1 MLPDATGIHHVTSM
15 VGNPQANVDFY
26 ADVLGLRLVKQ
37 TVNHEDVLRHHLYY
51 GNGTGDLGTL
61 YTCFPYPNEPPGRR
75 GPPQLTAT
83 AFAIPPDA
91 VGYWRDRLEAR
102 GVDVDRRE
110 RFDDVVLRFAD
121 PAGTRLELVAADSPV
136 EPYGDGTVPGDVA
149 IRGIHGVTALPVDP
163 FQTASVLET
172 LGFENHG
179 QDGQRV
185 RYAVDGAHATVVD
198 VLDRGHDDATTGG
211 DDASTGGDDATT
223 GGDDATTG
231 GDDAP
236 GETDGDGD
244 ASEFGGFGR
253 EGVGTIHHVAVR
265 VPDEDALF
273 AYHDLFRERDVSVS
287 RVRDRHYYRSL
298 YVREPGGI
306 LFELATEAPGVTG
319 DEPASALGRRLVLP
333 PWAEDDREM
342 IESQLPPISVPD
354 QPLLGGG

>member
-37 TVNHEDVLRHHLYY
+37 TVNYEDVLRHHLYY

-83 AFAIPPDA
+83 AFAVPPDA
-91 VGYWRDRLEAR
+91 MGYWRDRLESR
-102 GVDVDRRE
+102 GVDVERRD
-110 RFDDVVLRFAD
+110 RFDDAVLRFAD

-136 EPYGDGTVPGDVA
+136 EPYGDGTVPADVA

-172 LGFENHG
+172 LGFENQG
-179 QDGQRV
+179 QDGSRV
-185 RYAVDGAHATVVD
+185 RYAVDGSHATVVD
-198 VLDRGHDDATTGG
+198 VLDRGHDDANAADAGSG
-211 DDASTGGDDATT
+211 DHDD
-223 GGDDATTG
+223 GRHDSDDDRDDEPTVDG
-231 GDDAP
+231 REGDAP
-236 GETDGDGD
+236 D
-244 ASEFGGFGR
+244 FGGFGR

-306 LFELATEAPGVTG
+306 LFELATEAPGVTA

-333 PWAEDDREM
+333 PWAEEDREM
-342 IESQLPPISVPD
+342 IEDQLPPLSVPD
-354 QPLLGGG
+354 QPLLGGE

>member
-15 VGNPQANVDFY
+15 VGDPQANVDFY

-37 TVNHEDVLRHHLYY
+37 TVNYEDVLRHHLYY

-83 AFAIPPDA
+83 AFAVPTDA
-91 VGYWRDRLEAR
+91 VGYWRDRLEDR
-102 GVDVDRRE
+102 GVDVQRRE

-121 PAGTRLELVAADSPV
+121 PAGTRLELVAADSSV
-136 EPYGDGTVPGDVA
+136 EPYGDGTVPSDVA

-172 LGFENHG
+172 LGFENRG
-179 QDGQRV
+179 QDGHRV
-185 RYAVDGAHATVVD
+185 RYAVDGSHATVVD
-198 VLDRGHDDATTGG
+198 VLDRGHDDANAEG
-211 DDASTGGDDATT
+211 DDAAGRGDDDQTAE
-223 GGDDATTG
+223 GD
-231 GDDAP
+231 P
-236 GETDGDGD
+236 TDGN
-244 ASEFGGFGR
+244 APAFGGFGR
-253 EGVGTIHHVAVR
+253 EGVGTVHHVAVR

-306 LFELATEAPGVTG
+306 LFELATEAPGVTD
-319 DEPASALGRRLVLP
+319 DEPASALGRKLVLP

-342 IESQLPPISVPD
+342 IESQLPPVSVPY
-354 QPLLGGG
+354 QPLLGGE